1 MAQGQEYTSAA
12 LHTQVAEH
20 GVRLEAHSDSLEKHE
35 AWIIK
40 IMNRPPLWATFLI
53 TGLIGIVCACA
64 GVVLTKVL
72 EL

>member
-1 MAQGQEYTSAA
+1 MAGQEYTTAV

-20 GVRLEAHSDSLEKHE
+20 GVRLDAHSESLEKHE

-53 TGLIGIVCACA
+53 TGLTGIVCACVGA
-64 GVVLTKVL
+64 VLTRML
-72 EL
+72 LA